1 MDFLSPEY
9 LSALLAIIVID
20 LVLAGDNAIVIGLA
34 ARRLPKDQ
42 QKKVIIWGTI
52 GAIAIRA
59 LATLVVVWLL
69 KIPGLLLIGGVL
81 LIWIAYKL
89 IAEGKNHDIKAEEGF
104 WSAIKTIIIA
114 DALMGIDNVLAVAGA
129 AHGNFSLV
137 IIGLL
142 VSIPV
147 VVWGSTLILKWVDR
161 FPVIITIGAAVLAYT
176 AAKMIVDEKWF
187 AGFFESNPFVK
198 WAFIIIII
206 VGVVFF
212 ERQNKSNSWFCLI
225 MMVYLQIKGAIHMNS
240 AFIIYLASL
249 PESFYL
255 RFVFIT
261 VVIVILRTIYWS
273 ESFRCVES

>member
-1 MDFLSPEY
+1 MDFLSAEY
-9 LSALLAIIVID
+9 LSALLAIIIID

-59 LATLVVVWLL
+59 LATLIVVWLL

-89 IAEGKNHDIKAEEGF
+89 IAEGKDHDIKAEEGF
-104 WSAIKTIIIA
+104 LSAIKTIIIA

-161 FPVIITIGAAVLAYT
+161 YPIIITIGAAVLAYT
-176 AAKMIVDEKWF
+176 AAKMIVDEKWV
-187 AGFFESNPFVK
+187 AAFFESNPLIK

-212 ERQNKSNSWFCLI
+212 GKAKQNATDGSIS
-225 MMVYLQIKGAIHMNS
+225 
-240 AFIIYLASL
+240 
-249 PESFYL
+249 
-255 RFVFIT
+255 
-261 VVIVILRTIYWS
+261 
-273 ESFRCVES
+273 

>member
-1 MDFLSPEY
+1 M
-9 LSALLAIIVID
+9 
-20 LVLAGDNAIVIGLA
+20 LA

-69 KIPGLLLIGGVL
+69 KIPGLLLIGGAL

-89 IAEGKNHDIKAEEGF
+89 IAEGKDHDIKAEEGF

-161 FPVIITIGAAVLAYT
+161 YPIIITIGAAVLAYT

-187 AGFFESNPFVK
+187 A
-198 WAFIIIII
+198 AFSK
-206 VGVVFF
+206 VTL
-212 ERQNKSNSWFCLI
+212 S
-225 MMVYLQIKGAIHMNS
+225 
-240 AFIIYLASL
+240 
-249 PESFYL
+249 
-255 RFVFIT
+255 
-261 VVIVILRTIYWS
+261 
-273 ESFRCVES
+273 

>member
-1 MDFLSPEY
+1 M
-9 LSALLAIIVID
+9 
-20 LVLAGDNAIVIGLA
+20 
-34 ARRLPKDQ
+34 
-42 QKKVIIWGTI
+42 
-52 GAIAIRA
+52 
-59 LATLVVVWLL
+59 L

-89 IAEGKNHDIKAEEGF
+89 IAEGKDHDIKAEEGF

-161 FPVIITIGAAVLAYT
+161 YPIIITIGAAVLAYT

-187 AGFFESNPFVK
+187 AAFFESNPFIK

-206 VGVVFF
+206 AGVVFF
-212 ERQNKSNSWFCLI
+212 ERQNRKQQ
-225 MMVYLQIKGAIHMNS
+225 MVLSHDDVLFTNKRHYS
-240 AFIIYLASL
+240 
-249 PESFYL
+249 
-255 RFVFIT
+255 
-261 VVIVILRTIYWS
+261 
-273 ESFRCVES
+273 

>member
-1 MDFLSPEY
+1 MDFLSAEY
-9 LSALLAIIVID
+9 FSALLAIIVID

-240 AFIIYLASL
+240 AFYYLFSF
-249 PESFYL
+249 PSESFYL
-255 RFVFIT
+255 RFVFIA

-273 ESFRCVES
+273 ESFRV

>member
-1 MDFLSPEY
+1 MDFLSAEY

-89 IAEGKNHDIKAEEGF
+89 IAEGKDHDIKAEEGF

-206 VGVVFF
+206 IGVVFF
-212 ERQNKSNSWFCLI
+212 GKAKQKQQLVLSHNDGIFTN
-225 MMVYLQIKGAIHMNS
+225 KGAIHMNS
-240 AFIIYLASL
+240 AFYYLFSFPSGVVL
-249 PESFYL
+249 PSFC
-255 RFVFIT
+255 FIA